1 MNQLKKQIQLHETNL
16 SLQKSLLLTH
26 SREVTSKTHE
36 LLTAPTMLVGVF
48 ITAIIVGS
56 KKHAKHTAN
65 LAERL
70 STTFTLVR
78 LWQKFTQNKNIL
90 H

>member
-26 SREVTSKTHE
+26 SREVNNKTRA
-36 LLTAPTMLVGVF
+36 LLTAPPMLAGVF
-48 ITAIIVGS
+48 ITAIMLGS

-65 LAERL
+65 LAERM
-70 STTFTLVR
+70 STAFTLVR
-78 LWQKFTQNKNIL
+78 LWQKFVKK
-90 H
+90 